1 MEATRLKELN
11 KYTRQDALSFRNY
24 LITKGL
30 AGSSITRVFNAFV
43 SLVNFTISAHTLHL
57 KNPFSRVY
65 HDRTSG
71 VTKRLPI
78 PLDNIRTIQ
87 AGCVHIDD
95 DMRWLI
101 ALISDTG
108 MRLAKSAGLAVS
120 DLVLDHEVPH
130 VIVQPRD

>member
-78 PLDNIRTIQ
+78 PLDN
-87 AGCVHIDD
+87 D